1 MSQVDTVLSRATANS
16 PAQRMDVKPD
26 NSLGELLD
34 RVLDGETGIVRF
46 VSLTDLQA
54 DEPPLFVGMAEMVDT
69 RKLSPRRL
77 TSGLWQNK
85 ARQAKHETGLE
96 GASGTI
102 HSSGAGLTREVAL
115 WATVG
120 EACERYALNY
130 HLPEDDVLAS
140 YADLKDEAVD
150 PATLILFSDEQYA
163 NPSFPFR
170 RPDPDVPRY
179 WGVGVSLVSGRRVH
193 FPAELYTGA
202 YSAPHF
208 RPLDGTYSTGCAA
221 GPSYR
226 HALYSGLCEVVE
238 RDAFMFYWLTGIK
251 PPSLSVQALRE
262 FLSPELL
269 QLLDFPHIDVSLRWL
284 KTDLGLPTVGCFIS
298 PKSARGFACGAACHP
313 DWRRAV
319 EKAVIEAFHT
329 LNWTVDLDRWMKA
342 PRETRDIRDFPHH
355 VQHYLDPANYQNV
368 AFLAA
373 DDAVDQTQAFLKE
386 FGAHQKTY
394 QEAIA
399 HVHGKGYEP
408 LAIDRTYEDMA
419 SVSLYVVHVIVPGL
433 QPLHVGLGIE
443 HRDTRRLQTIAT
455 RLELPMP
462 EALNL
467 APHPFP

>member
-1 MSQVDTVLSRATANS
+1 MSQSDTIRRSVTE
-16 PAQRMDVKPD
+16 DVKPD

-77 TSGLWQNK
+77 SSGSWQTK
-85 ARQAKHETGLE
+85 AREAKHETGLE

-130 HLPEDDVLAS
+130 HLPEDDVFARFT
-140 YADLKDEAVD
+140 DLPGDVVD
-150 PATLILFSDEQYA
+150 PSSLILFSDEQYA
-163 NPSFPFR
+163 TPSFPFHR
-170 RPDPDVPRY
+170 HDPTVPRY
-179 WGVGVSLVSGRRVH
+179 WGVGVSLVTGRGVH

-208 RPLDGTYSTGCAA
+208 QPLDGTYSTGCAA
-221 GPSYR
+221 GPTYK
-226 HALYSGLCEVVE
+226 HALFSGLCEVIE

-251 PPSLSVQALRE
+251 PPSLSVEGLRE

-269 QLLDFPHIDVSLRWL
+269 QLLDFPHIKVSLRWL
-284 KTDLGLPTVGCFIS
+284 KTDLGLPSVGCFITS
-298 PKSARGFACGAACHP
+298 TSARGFACGASCHP
-313 DWRRAV
+313 DWRKAV

-329 LNWTVDLDRWMKA
+329 LNWTVDLDRWMKT
-342 PRETRDIRDFPHH
+342 PREAKDIRDFPHH
-355 VQHYLDPANYQNV
+355 VQHYLDPANHKNV

-373 DDAVDQTQAFLKE
+373 DDAVDQTRAFLKE
-386 FGAHQKTY
+386 YSGRQKTY

-399 HVHGKGYEP
+399 HVHAKGYEA
-408 LAIDRTYEDMA
+408 LAIDRTYEDME
-419 SVSLYVVHVIVPGL
+419 SVSLFVVHVVVPGL
-433 QPLHVGLGIE
+433 QPLHVGLGLE
-443 HRDTRRLQTIAT
+443 HRDTRRLKTIAA

-462 EALNL
+462 EQLNL